1 VRVHEA
7 GSWLADWPEKTENMM
22 ARFVGPI
29 LAFVSKKKKKV
40 DSWYSGA
47 GSLRGSKNRL
57 PITGIMIS
65 LANPRRRAYFADHAY
80 TAGL

>member
-1 VRVHEA
+1 MRLAA
-7 GSWLADWPEKTENMM
+7 GWLTGQKKL

-29 LAFVSKKKKKV
+29 LAFVSKKKKV

-57 PITGIMIS
+57 PITGIIIS